1 VAGIEPGAHV
11 VVEGMVAARGRNLV
25 MVNPLYWIISTSS
38 QAETPPSGGHGHNS
52 GGPGHT

>member
-25 MVNPLYWIISTSS
+25 MVNPLYWIIPTEE
-38 QAETPPSGGHGHNS
+38 A
-52 GGPGHT
+52 